1 MFTIQKP
8 DRQRVLQFI
17 DSQAEAEFSYPE
29 IGASRSSGPAG
40 YNVDHN
46 RIMIGNGLADLK
58 LAVEAVRS
66 WKMFDFPWLE
76 LCWPDTPIESGR
88 TVAIIVNH
96 FGFWSMNAA
105 RIVYVIDDAEAGRFG
120 FAYGTLSE
128 HGERGEERFLV
139 ELDNATGDV
148 WYDLFAFSKP
158 NHLMARLGYPLTRML
173 QKRFASDSTSAMI
186 KALQDTDTDPKT
198 R

>member
-8 DRQRVLQFI
+8 EKQRIQRFLDAQ
-17 DSQAEAEFSYPE
+17 EGTEFSYPE
-29 IGASRSSGPAG
+29 VGASRSGGPRG
-40 YNVDHN
+40 YNIDHN
-46 RIMIGNGLADLK
+46 RIMIGHGLPDLK
-58 LAVEAVRS
+58 RAAEAIRR

-76 LCWPDTPIESGR
+76 LCWPDTPIEMGR
-88 TVAIIVNH
+88 TVAIIVKH

-128 HGERGEERFLV
+128 HGERGEERFMV
-139 ELDNATGDV
+139 EIDHTTGDV

-158 NHLMARLGYPLTRML
+158 NYLMARLGYPLTRLL
-173 QKRFASDSTSAMI
+173 QKRFAADSGSAMARAVQYEQSSTNI
-186 KALQDTDTDPKT
+186 